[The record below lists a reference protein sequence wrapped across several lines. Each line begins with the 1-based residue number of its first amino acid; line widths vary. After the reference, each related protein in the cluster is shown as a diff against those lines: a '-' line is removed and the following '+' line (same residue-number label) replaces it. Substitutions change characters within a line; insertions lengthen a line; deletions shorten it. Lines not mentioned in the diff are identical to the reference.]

1 MTCPRCCSEHTVK
14 NGRIHNGKA
23 KRMCKGCGRQFVPD
37 ATKKV
42 ISPQTWQLIDKL
54 LLEKIPL
61 AGIARVADISEAY
74 LQAYVNRK
82 YEAVPRA
89 PQIRSPKKAG

>member
-1 MTCPRCCSEHTVK
+1 MTCPRCRSKHTVK

-23 KRMCKGCGRQFVPD
+23 KRMCKDCRRQFVPS

-42 ISPQTWQLIDKL
+42 ITPQTWELIDKL

-61 AGIARVADISEAY
+61 AGIARVVGISAGY
-74 LQAYVNRK
+74 LQEDVNRT
-82 YEAVPRA
+82 YASVPREIQTHA
-89 PQIRSPKKAG
+89 PKKGG

>member
-1 MTCPRCCSEHTVK
+1 MKCPRCSSKHTVK

-23 KRMCKGCGRQFVPD
+23 KRMCMGCRRQFVPD

-42 ISPQTWQLIDKL
+42 ITPQTWELIDKL

-61 AGIARVADISEAY
+61 AGIARVAGISEDY

-82 YEAVPRA
+82 YASVPREIQRRA
-89 PQIRSPKKAG
+89 PKKVG

>member
-1 MTCPRCCSEHTVK
+1 MTCPRCGSESTVK

-23 KRMCKGCGRQFVPD
+23 KRMCKDCGRQFVPD

-42 ISPQTWQLIDKL
+42 ITPQTWELIDKL

-61 AGIARVADISEAY
+61 AGIARVTGISADY
-74 LQAYVNRK
+74 LQTYVNRT
-82 YEAVPRA
+82 YEAVPRVA
-89 PQIRSPKKAG
+89 QVRPPQKVG